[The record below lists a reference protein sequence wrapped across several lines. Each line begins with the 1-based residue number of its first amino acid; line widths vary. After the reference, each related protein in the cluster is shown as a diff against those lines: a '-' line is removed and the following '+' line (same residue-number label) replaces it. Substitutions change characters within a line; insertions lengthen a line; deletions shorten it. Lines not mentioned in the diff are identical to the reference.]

1 MLRDSCKIVQSLF
14 ENFQNQET
22 CYNEMYTV
30 FHYMLKI
37 SVEGVVDCHVLQK
50 MLAFSIWYILNR
62 MAFIIISLSH
72 SSSPTKKTFTTLSAS
87 IQEIGKISTQIF
99 DVDK

>member
-22 CYNEMYTV
+22 CYNEMYAV

-50 MLAFSIWYILNR
+50 MHRI
-62 MAFIIISLSH
+62 
-72 SSSPTKKTFTTLSAS
+72 
-87 IQEIGKISTQIF
+87 
-99 DVDK
+99 